1 MINFKEE
8 LHLVITKV
16 ILHCIQMTMLYQNF
30 LCVNTSLDIISEAEL
45 AFTRSEV
52 NSASYW

>member
-16 ILHCIQMTMLYQNF
+16 ILRCIQMTTLYHLF
-30 LCVNTSLDIISEAEL
+30 SLIEISHLLEAKL
-45 AFTRSEV
+45 FV
-52 NSASYW
+52 CK